1 MTNDFKRTVPIKFRG
16 VDIETG
22 EYRYGCLV
30 IHGPFEG
37 KPGIIDSEDYYRA
50 VKPDSVAQLVDYD
63 ADGRE
68 VYEGDD
74 LYLDYP
80 EDNFHKE
87 YKAVF
92 RREALAADGCFHAIG
107 KVRLK

>member
-37 KPGIIDSEDYYRA
+37 KPGIIDSEDYTAQSNPTAFLNRLITTPTVAKCTRA
-50 VKPDSVAQLVDYD
+50 TICIRIIPKTIFTRNIRRYFGVRHWRRTV
-63 ADGRE
+63 
-68 VYEGDD
+68 
-74 LYLDYP
+74 
-80 EDNFHKE
+80 
-87 YKAVF
+87 VF
-92 RREALAADGCFHAIG
+92 TQSER
-107 KVRLK
+107 